1 MIVSCS
7 TPCLPQW
14 GELSKIFVRIG
25 FAQQLDKLV
34 LIAQPIVGRAHE
46 PADPVCTL
54 SGWVN
59 GIASDETV
67 GKGLA
72 PDLREA
78 AFGTA

>member
-1 MIVSCS
+1 M
-7 TPCLPQW
+7 
-14 GELSKIFVRIG
+14 KIKNLVLIG
-25 FAQQLDKLV
+25 FAQQRDKL
-34 LIAQPIVGRAHE
+34 LFIAQPIVGRAHE

-59 GIASDETV
+59 GIGSDETV

-72 PDLREA
+72 PSSREA